1 MLLHQLAI
9 GGWYYTATF
18 DDLSDTQSNG
28 QPVRH
33 RGSSGFY
40 VLTDQVLYKDPVQHE
55 RKVAGFVQAGVG
67 DSRIDRFGA
76 YIGTGLTTRGVIE
89 GRAADEL
96 GVGFAYARNG
106 SHYTSAQRIQ
116 GLPVTNAE
124 RPSS

>member
-1 MLLHQLAI
+1 GGGLECAKFMLLHQLAI

-18 DDLSDTQSNG
+18 DDLSGTQSNG

-76 YIGTGLTTRGVIE
+76 YIGTGLTTRGIIE
-89 GRAADEL
+89 GVPRLSSESASPMPET
-96 GVGFAYARNG
+96 AR
-106 SHYTSAQRIQ
+106 T
-116 GLPVTNAE
+116 T
-124 RPSS
+124 